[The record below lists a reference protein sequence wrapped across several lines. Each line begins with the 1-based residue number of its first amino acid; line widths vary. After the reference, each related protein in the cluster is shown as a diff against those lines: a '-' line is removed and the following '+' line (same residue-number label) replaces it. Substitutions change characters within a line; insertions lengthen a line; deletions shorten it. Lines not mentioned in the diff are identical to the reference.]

1 MPRVRPATLGA
12 VRPSEGKKINFDDDE
27 DDYVPLVRSARRD
40 EVGVVEAADG
50 DWDEDGDED
59 EAPETVTVGASRVAR
74 LEAEARER
82 ESAQKRRQAARAR
95 SEKIAEMKSKKS
107 LKRGTQAKSRQ
118 TKRPRSPSSD
128 EEEVEE
134 EGHSEGEGEDDAT
147 RRLRRRMEAAM
158 ADGASESEGESS
170 VQRSEESDSE
180 DVSGDESVDQG
191 SDADIG
197 DDDNDEDEEGGSD
210 DDEDEDEDE
219 DGGDFGDKD
228 SDGEDDDD
236 DDDYSETLEE
246 PTTDAERQLHERM
259 QAAMEAAEARAG
271 LSAKKAPAPS
281 SSKTPK
287 SALKTTT
294 ASNAQLESEQVE
306 EIFDL
311 TPYHPTVKPLPQNI
325 IEAAARAH
333 ARKAATEA
341 QKKVVHVDMVKKKK
355 RKIEP
360 ETIKVISENKTLF
373 LLPPTLGRQD
383 DIPPVIVPGQTGRG
397 ANARKAFVR
406 AAMSQSGR
414 VPQKGSV
421 DGRRKVRVGPTR

>member
-134 EGHSEGEGEDDAT
+134 EGDSEGEGEDDAT

-158 ADGASESEGESS
+158 ADGAN
-170 VQRSEESDSE
+170 E
-180 DVSGDESVDQG
+180 D
-191 SDADIG
+191 I
-197 DDDNDEDEEGGSD
+197 DDDEDGEGRTEND

-219 DGGDFGDKD
+219 GDLEDGD

-271 LSAKKAPAPS
+271 LSVQKGPAPS

-294 ASNAQLESEQVE
+294 ASNTQLESEQVE
-306 EIFDL
+306 ETFDL
-311 TPYHPTVKPLPQNI
+311 TPYHPTAKPLPQSV

-333 ARKAATEA
+333 AIKAATEA

-355 RKIEP
+355 RRIEP

-383 DIPPVIVPGQTGRG
+383 DIPPVIGPGQTGRG

-414 VPQKGSV
+414 VPQKGLV